1 MEGAPAGA
9 GGVVMSRDATRAHG
23 PAGTIRIDGGA
34 LAALVIAA
42 AELVD
47 GARVRR
53 PRRGL
58 DIAVTDGTASRR
70 AGARRSLRDRAARPR
85 ARGPGERRG
94 ALRDSAGLDVAA
106 VDVSIEEL
114 DG

>member
-1 MEGAPAGA
+1 
-9 GGVVMSRDATRAHG
+9 MSRDGFGLDGPLGRIELPGAT
-23 PAGTIRIDGGA
+23 
-34 LAALVIAA
+34 LAALVATA
-42 AELVD
+42 AEQVE

-58 DIAVTDGTASRR
+58 DVSVEDGTARIELELAAPYGSVLP
-70 AGARRSLRDRAARPR
+70 GLARSVQTSVAA
-85 ARGPGERRG
+85 AVTQ
-94 ALRDSAGLDVAA
+94 ATGLEVAA

>member
-1 MEGAPAGA
+1 
-9 GGVVMSRDATRAHG
+9 VSRDAFVLDG
-23 PAGTIRIDGGA
+23 PLGRIELPGA
-34 LAALVIAA
+34 TFAALVATA
-42 AELVD
+42 AEQVE

-58 DIAVTDGTASRR
+58 DVSVEDGSVRIQLELA
-70 AGARRSLRDRAARPR
+70 AARGAVLTEL
-85 ARGPGERRG
+85 ARTVQTTVADAVGRTT
-94 ALRDSAGLDVAA
+94 GLEVAA

>member
-1 MEGAPAGA
+1 
-9 GGVVMSRDATRAHG
+9 VSRDAHTISGPHG
-23 PAGTIRIDGGA
+23 PIRIEGDA
-34 LAALVIAA
+34 LSGLVITA

-58 DIAVTDGTASRR
+58 DVSVSDGTAKVEVE
-70 AGARRSLRDRAARPR
+70 LAARYGLALPLV
-85 ARGPGERRG
+85 AREVQTNVAA
-94 ALRDSAGLDVAA
+94 ALLASAGLASA

-114 DG
+114 DL

>member
-1 MEGAPAGA
+1 
-9 GGVVMSRDATRAHG
+9 MSRDGHTIAGPHG
-23 PAGTIRIDGGA
+23 SIRIEGNA
-34 LAALVIAA
+34 LSALVIMA

-58 DIAVTDGTASRR
+58 DVSVIDGTARVE
-70 AGARRSLRDRAARPR
+70 LELAARYGKVLPSV
-85 ARGPGERRG
+85 AREVQTNVAA
-94 ALRDSAGLDVAA
+94 ALLDSAGLAAA

-114 DG
+114 DQ